1 MQLFQDIIIWLSQE
15 PTVWITAIYLI
26 LINVL
31 AFMTMWWDKRRARND
46 GWRVSEVT
54 LLVMSFIGGAVGLI
68 IGMSRFRHKTRKKL
82 FQAITIIGLVIS
94 LFIYWVEF
102 RAILWHLYF
111 I

>member
-31 AFMTMWWDKRRARND
+31 ALMIMWWDKRRARND

-54 LLVMSFIGGAVGLI
+54 LLGIGFIGGAIGLI
-68 IGMSRFRHKTRKKL
+68 IGMFLFRHKTEKKL
-82 FQAITIIGLVIS
+82 FQVITIIGLVIS

-102 RAILWHLYF
+102 RAILWHFYF